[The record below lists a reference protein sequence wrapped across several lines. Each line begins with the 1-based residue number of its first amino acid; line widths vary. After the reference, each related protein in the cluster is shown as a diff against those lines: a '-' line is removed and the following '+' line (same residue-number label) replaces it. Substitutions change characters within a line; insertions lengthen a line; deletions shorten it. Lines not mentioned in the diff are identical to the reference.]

1 MKLNKSVILILLAS
15 VYAIN
20 SLAQD
25 LAKIDSVFHS
35 IQEHDRECLRTY
47 RSCENRLKAI
57 DYDMYSS
64 YKNCSIENFDTPII
78 QGRDLSRKAVYSDT
92 LMQSRI
98 LQLLKGEFYE
108 GELEELVAKELEREE
123 YSTWT
128 DSAKREES
136 IRLEKKFQN
145 QPSGWEMRKLLEACQ
160 YINNKQIIKRIEEMY
175 KDPLYK
181 YCKLELLDCLLIRH
195 VEPYTSQVLRKSI
208 YNKAQN
214 DSIQL
219 SNISQLYM
227 IYNQKAFRE
236 MAEYL
241 LSDAYQIMYL
251 CDDNHSDNDVHNVN
265 DEHSVNDTI
274 IFTDESGNRDTI
286 ITDGYLDLEFE
297 EDDTPSVEE
306 YRYYCFVEAFSC
318 IQFCI
323 TNDDLQSMLKKMK
336 GQVSSVRFI
345 SKENRRKIYN
355 WMQRNYGKYK
365 IKNRWY

>member
-1 MKLNKSVILILLAS
+1 MKLNKSVILKLLAS

-175 KDPLYK
+175 KDPLCK

-251 CDDNHSDNDVHNVN
+251 CDDRQC
-265 DEHSVNDTI
+265 VNDTI

-286 ITDGYLDLEFE
+286 ITDDYFDLEFE

-318 IQFCI
+318 IQFSI
-323 TNDDLQSMLKKMK
+323 TNDDLQSMMKKMK

-345 SKENRRKIYN
+345 SKENRRKIYA
-355 WMQRNYGKYK
+355 WMKKNYGKYK
-365 IKNRWY
+365 IRNRWY